1 MTVFTRIFSL
11 LALVAITVAL
21 VGAVDSAFAGNVAV
35 GPVGAPGPIAGA
47 GLSIL
52 AIGYGA
58 YWLVKRYRKST

>member
-21 VGAVDSAFAGNVAV
+21 VGAVDPAFASIIAV

-58 YWLVKRYRKST
+58 YWIVKRYRKST

>member
-1 MTVFTRIFSL
+1 MSNRIFSL
-11 LALVAITVAL
+11 LALVAIKVAM
-21 VGAVDSAFAGNVAV
+21 VGAADSAFAGERISIP

-58 YWLVKRYRKST
+58 YWIVKRYRKT